1 MSGYVIIFEITKMNQ
16 QYIKNSARKNNIEQT
31 EAIPFIEW
39 VSIYLH
45 RYLKSI
51 HKMPMKSFEFKSY
64 KKKALYLV
72 AGHTV
77 CTKYWQTSLCLNYT
91 SLTVWQ
97 NINNNL

>member
-1 MSGYVIIFEITKMNQ
+1 MSGYVIIFEITKMDQ

-64 KKKALYLV
+64 EKESTLFGSRAYHLYKIL
-72 AGHTV
+72 ANITV
-77 CTKYWQTSLCLNYT
+77 S
-91 SLTVWQ
+91 
-97 NINNNL
+97 